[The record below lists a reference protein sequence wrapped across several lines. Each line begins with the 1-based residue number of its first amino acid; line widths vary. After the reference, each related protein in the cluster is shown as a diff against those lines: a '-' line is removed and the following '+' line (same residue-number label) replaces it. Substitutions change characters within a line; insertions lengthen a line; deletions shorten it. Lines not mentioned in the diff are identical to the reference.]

1 MSGRVRPPIVARRL
15 THEGISMSVRP
26 TPRDDVA
33 IFPVSDRDRRRH
45 DRHPGRAVVEVIRV
59 NDPLRKGLRVE
70 MVDVSLSGVGFSC
83 RESLQQGE
91 RVTIRVQNVVQR
103 FRKEMRGVVRWNLCL
118 GDGTARV
125 GVELQSSF
133 SALDM
138 QMLKRAGLDVASSVG
153 RVWV

>member
-1 MSGRVRPPIVARRL
+1 MP
-15 THEGISMSVRP
+15 VRP
-26 TPRDDVA
+26 TVHDDVA
-33 IFPVSDRDRRRH
+33 IFPASDRDRRRH
-45 DRHPGRAVVEVIRV
+45 DRHPGRAVVEVIRA

-70 MVDVSLSGVGFSC
+70 MLDVSLAGMGFSC
-83 RESLQQGE
+83 QEGLQQGE

-103 FRKEMRGVVRWNLCL
+103 FRKEMRGVVRWSQCL

-138 QMLKRAGLDVASSVG
+138 QMLKRAGLDITPGAG
-153 RVWV
+153 RLWV